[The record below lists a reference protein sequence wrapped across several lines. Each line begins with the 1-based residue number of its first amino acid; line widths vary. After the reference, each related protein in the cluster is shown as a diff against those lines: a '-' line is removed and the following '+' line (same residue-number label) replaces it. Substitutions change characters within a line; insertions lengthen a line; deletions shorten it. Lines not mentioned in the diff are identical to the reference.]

1 MSRRIEVRIH
11 SEVCAYVSGY
21 GADELIQ
28 AITGRRQVWSVP
40 ERAWCVQAHTAADVI
55 ALADSRGW
63 PTEVLHAATPEPFS
77 LPPVRVVGPGPR
89 THVLDAQGGF
99 W

>member
-40 ERAWCVQAHTAADVI
+40 ERAWCVQEHTAADVI

-63 PTEVLHAATPEPFS
+63 AVEVRRLEPAPFS
-77 LPPVRVVGPGPR
+77 PPPVRVVGPGPR